1 MYKLTGSSHLRRPQ
15 RGRDADLT
23 APVREAIGRAERHI
37 AAREFGRAQ
46 ECLADAWRLDPGNP
60 YIPAIVERI
69 EILQSMTREESSKK
83 GSSHRALRYLAAT
96 VGPRFPD
103 GVKPETDEPMDRD
116 QRVRRLMAVALSL
129 VERGSIEPA
138 FQTLRKAYL
147 LDPDHPEVRICADR
161 IVPLWEAHSRQPA
174 GGEPVPQ
181 NRIEDLPGGAAIE
194 AQMIAARK
202 QTVAPVKTGQEYRPG
217 LHHGRLDSLLE
228 QREKERK
235 AREQAMWRAASI
247 PPRSSVVADSTPPG
261 GARGSSTSVP
271 KSGILPLWLRWK
283 SPR

>member
-1 MYKLTGSSHLRRPQ
+1 MYKLTGSSHLRRPHH
-15 RGRDADLT
+15 GRDVDLT

-83 GSSHRALRYLAAT
+83 ASTHRALRYLAAT

-103 GVKPETDEPMDRD
+103 GVKSETDEPTDRD
-116 QRVRRLMAVALSL
+116 LRVRRLMAVALSL

-161 IVPLWEAHSRQPA
+161 IVPLWEAHSGQALR
-174 GGEPVPQ
+174 GEPVPQ
-181 NRIEDLPGGAAIE
+181 NRIEDLPGGAAVE

-202 QTVAPVKTGQEYRPG
+202 QTVAPAKTGQERRPD
-217 LHHGRLDSLLE
+217 LRHERLDNLLE

-247 PPRSSVVADSTPPG
+247 PPRPSVVAESGPSR
-261 GARGSSTSVP
+261 GARGPSTSAP